1 MLDILEY
8 FLHKEVQFSLY
19 LLEPES
25 HLLLFTLLIIPFS
38 QLLCIIKLLLV
49 LLQRSTQVCWNRLN
63 DSVHDNDLFSLLICS
78 LLIVFSIGV
87 ALTGKII
94 DGLIGIWIGLI
105 IQISSVN

>member
-49 LLQRSTQVCWNRLN
+49 LLQRSTQVC
-63 DSVHDNDLFSLLICS
+63 
-78 LLIVFSIGV
+78 
-87 ALTGKII
+87 
-94 DGLIGIWIGLI
+94 
-105 IQISSVN
+105 